1 MEKSVNS
8 IVMALINCKEC
19 GQQISD
25 AASVCPHCGAPVVK
39 VVYCPACGTKVPG
52 NVRFCPH
59 CGGRIVPPSS
69 MAQAGG
75 KEKVV
80 AGLLAIFLGWLGIHY
95 FYLGKTT
102 AGIITIVLSACTCG
116 IWSLL
121 MLVQGI
127 LMLTMSDADFEE
139 KYVDNEKTFPLF

>member
-1 MEKSVNS
+1 
-8 IVMALINCKEC
+8 MALINCKEC

-39 VVYCPACGTKVPG
+39 DVYCPACGTKVPG

-75 KEKVV
+75 KEKGV
-80 AGLLAIFLGWLGIHY
+80 AGLLAFFLGWLGIHY